1 MKKLKLVLADDH
13 VLVRAGLRTL
23 IEKTANVEVVGE
35 TDDGHEAVRLARSLQ
50 PDVILMDI
58 AMPTLNGIDAT
69 AQIRQRQPNIQI
81 IILSMY
87 SDDVYVDRALRSGA
101 AAYLLKDSATEELG
115 LALQAVRRGET
126 YLSPR
131 VSRKLL
137 DSYLG
142 ARGRSG
148 EGQGAEEIT
157 LTGRQREVLQ
167 LMAEG
172 HGTRAIAEKLNLSV
186 KTVETHRA
194 NIMQRLGI
202 NDLAG
207 LVRYA
212 MRIGLVSE

>member
-1 MKKLKLVLADDH
+1 MNKLKLLLADDH

-23 IEKTANVEVVGE
+23 LEKIPDIQVVGE
-35 TDDGHEAVRLARSLQ
+35 TDDGHEAVRLARALE

-58 AMPTLNGIDAT
+58 AMPTLNGIDAAT
-69 AQIRQRQPNIQI
+69 QIRQRHPGIQI

-101 AAYLLKDSATEELG
+101 GAYLLKDSATEELG
-115 LALQAVRRGET
+115 LALKAVRRGET

-142 ARGRSG
+142 NRGAVG
-148 EGQGAEEIT
+148 EAEDVT

-167 LMAEG
+167 LIAEG
-172 HGTRAIAEKLNLSV
+172 HTTRNIAGRLNLSI

-194 NIMQRLGI
+194 NIMHRLGV
-202 NDLAG
+202 NDVAA

-212 MRIGLVSE
+212 LRVGLLSEN

>member
-23 IEKTANVEVVGE
+23 IEKMANVEVVGE
-35 TDDGHEAVRLARSLQ
+35 TDDGHEAVRLARTLQ

-69 AQIRQRQPNIQI
+69 AQIRQRQPGIQI

-115 LALQAVRRGET
+115 LALQAVRCGET

-142 ARGRSG
+142 ARGRNG
-148 EGQGAEEIT
+148 GMDAPEPIT

-212 MRIGLVSE
+212 IRIGLVSE